1 LDHRTRAAGTLVP
14 PRCLGRSSGTLSWS
28 SLSDAPSDLAS
39 GGEDPEIR
47 KRKSEKITRRETKSG
62 PRHWKN
68 YSDRIIWAV
77 DNKRLERGH
86 TKLSRAA
93 TPVLLSA
100 IDSFV
105 SAKVMVPRPLEQTL
119 VEGSGQQPSNISL
132 ASYIKKSRNRLSQT
146 VLALTWTGG
155 EGIRN
160 LILEVHVQ
168 DLPRAARRRAPL
180 SQH

>member
-1 LDHRTRAAGTLVP
+1 MDHRTRAAGTLVP

-132 ASYIKKSRNRLSQT
+132 ASYIKKKSQSF
-146 VLALTWTGG
+146 VADSLGAHLDRWGG
-155 EGIRN
+155 DPEPHLGGTRT
-160 LILEVHVQ
+160 
-168 DLPRAARRRAPL
+168 RTTARRTP
-180 SQH
+180 